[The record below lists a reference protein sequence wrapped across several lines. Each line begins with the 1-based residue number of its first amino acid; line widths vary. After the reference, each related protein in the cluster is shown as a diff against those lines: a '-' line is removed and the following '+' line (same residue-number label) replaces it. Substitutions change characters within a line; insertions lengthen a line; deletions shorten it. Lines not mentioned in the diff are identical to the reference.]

1 MINKSEVLHIVF
13 GQSTSGSLK
22 MGLRELGM
30 ENEEQVLCF
39 SDIFSVGPIWKLHDD
54 VGVKQR
60 IDWFRT
66 RFLSED
72 DYYEMDYGKDF
83 NKTKDIVSHVPEETT
98 IFLWAGDSSHEQTG
112 VRYVLYLLNKK
123 RNNIILINTSK
134 AYHEEF
140 EGSNRVYSPL
150 TTGGIPPEKLK
161 SIYEKNK
168 TNNPISIEDRRK
180 FQREWVL
187 LAEAQDVL
195 RIWDNGKVHGVDEDF
210 YDPFIINKARKV
222 HSQQKNRDFMKS
234 AVLVGEVI
242 GHLEQYLGDE
252 FIEYRVRH
260 LINIG
265 TFDIEGVPIAM
276 RFYSIK
282 LRS

>member
-22 MGLRELGM
+22 ISLRELGI
-30 ENEEQVLCF
+30 ENEEKVLCF
-39 SDIFSVGPIWKLHDD
+39 SDIFSVGPIWKLHGE

-66 RFLSED
+66 RFLSEE
-72 DYYEMDYGKDF
+72 DYYEKDYGKDF
-83 NKTKDIVSHVPEETT
+83 IKTKDIICHVPEETT

-112 VRYVLYLLNKK
+112 VRYVLYLLNNK
-123 RNNIILINTSK
+123 RNNIILINTTK
-134 AYHEEF
+134 AYHEQF
-140 EGSNRVYSPL
+140 KVSNRVYSPL
-150 TTGGIPPEKLK
+150 STGEIPPEKLK

-180 FQREWVL
+180 FYQEWEL
-187 LAEAQDVL
+187 IADAQDVL
-195 RIWDNGKVHGVDEDF
+195 RIWDNGEVHGVDEDF
-210 YDPFIINKARKV
+210 YDLFIINKARKL
-222 HSQQKNRDFMKS
+222 HNQQKNRDFMKS
-234 AVLVGEVI
+234 TRLVGEVI

-252 FIEYRVRH
+252 FIQYRVRH
-260 LINIG
+260 LINNG
-265 TFDIEGVPIAM
+265 TFDIEGVPTTM